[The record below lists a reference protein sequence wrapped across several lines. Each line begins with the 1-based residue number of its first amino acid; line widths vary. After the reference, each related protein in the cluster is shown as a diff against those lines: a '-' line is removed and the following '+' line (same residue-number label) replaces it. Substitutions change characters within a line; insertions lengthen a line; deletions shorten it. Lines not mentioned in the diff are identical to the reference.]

1 MEQNQKTC
9 NPAKISTEVS
19 AGDVICCHGWWYYV
33 DRVSSMTYDVSFS
46 LRDGRT
52 VCSLVHLHRTA
63 DITDR
68 IPGPMNRIDG
78 HRLVRVMDRL

>member
-1 MEQNQKTC
+1 M
-9 NPAKISTEVS
+9 
-19 AGDVICCHGWWYYV
+19 
-33 DRVSSMTYDVSFS
+33 DRVSPMNYEVSFS

-52 VCSLVHLHRTA
+52 VCSLIRLHRTA